1 MVHTFRVDKKAICL
15 RVERDP
21 RKSDVLGLVVQRRR
35 STGMRNVVGYEV
47 TSVNLMI
54 GVVQKSSGLRN
65 RKVKQA
71 KEYELMVVSLGSGKA
86 EYYSIRLM
94 VCCGG

>member
-1 MVHTFRVDKKAICL
+1 M
-15 RVERDP
+15 
-21 RKSDVLGLVVQRRR
+21 
-35 STGMRNVVGYEV
+35 GYEV

-86 EYYSIRLM
+86 EYYEYKVDGVLWGVERYGHKSVILNQGRRMEVVYVGNSKL
-94 VCCGG
+94 VD